1 MGAFFT
7 SVQVHSDD
15 LAAVLSALRADARE
29 DGFDELG
36 DAEGADRSV
45 IVLPAEAGW
54 ISIYD
59 QASEGQDVTV
69 LEQSAERV
77 SAALRTHCVTIL
89 VHDSDVLDL
98 RLFRD
103 GARLDEYDSFPDYFG
118 RARKAKT
125 ALAGQPAKWREL
137 LVGGT
142 EEDLGNAFAGKPLF
156 AERGLS
162 AIAKLVGLDP
172 RRARTG
178 YRYLL
183 GDGEL
188 GTSAPFLGPTML
200 RFRRRERPAWER
212 AATGPPKLTVQGH
225 PGAPLELA
233 IGDELRVGVSTLSAG
248 GASRGLRVV
257 LWGSAIDGELAR
269 IERCEVLIGDVRAGA
284 RHRMV
289 ETHEARDAQGRVL
302 VVAELEDA
310 EIPAGPEQAG
320 HAAGADFTAF
330 FEAMQA
336 RTVHVNVVGRV
347 VQAGASELFV
357 GLTPIANTAG
367 SDAARVALDVSAPL
381 RRPLRAHGLDGMP
394 GGSSHL
400 LRPLAGDAF
409 WVFLA
414 PIDATR
420 ADVAALAQT
429 AIEALAVVLPP
440 VRVETAIFAMEA
452 GARPRTGKGRG
463 STLLQG
469 KRLGTLREAMER
481 EASVSVTAIR
491 EERAQGPERMTAPG
505 WTVVMGT
512 GVLPDR
518 MDARVPALAISIER
532 ASLDAPTQARAR
544 EVLEASL
551 ARVITAG
558 ALSASITRAG
568 QPITTSVDHTTYE
581 AVCGIHGTVTS
592 TRDWCRRWLRIPG
605 DDVTYLARGL
615 AEHIDAPARQALAG
629 VADLEEG
636 ADGSLLVRL
645 RDRSD
650 LDALERGLAAVLPD
664 AASAQAAQ
672 RAWVARPTGA

>member
-7 SVQVHSDD
+7 SVQVHGDD
-15 LAAVLSALRADARE
+15 LASVLSALRADAE
-29 DGFDELG
+29 EEGFDELG

-59 QASEGQDVTV
+59 QASEGQDVAL
-69 LEQSAERV
+69 LERIAQRV
-77 SAALRTHCVTIL
+77 SAALHTHCVTIL

-98 RLFRD
+98 RLFGD
-103 GARLDEYDSFPDYFG
+103 GAALDEYDSIPDYFG
-118 RARKAKT
+118 SARKAKA
-125 ALAGQPAKWREL
+125 ALAGQPALWREL
-137 LVGGT
+137 LIAGT
-142 EEDLGNAFAGKPLF
+142 EEDLGNAFAGRPLF

-172 RRARTG
+172 RRAQTG

-188 GTSAPFLGPTML
+188 GKCAPFLAPTTL

-212 AATGPPKLTVQGH
+212 AATGAPKLTLHSH

-233 IGDELRVGVSTLSAG
+233 VGDELRVGVSTLSAG

-257 LWGSAIDGELAR
+257 LWGSAIDGGLAR
-269 IERCEVLIGDVRAGA
+269 IERCEVLIGSVHAGA

-289 ETHEARDAQGRVL
+289 ETHEARDTEGRVL

-310 EIPAGPEQAG
+310 EIPAGPERGG
-320 HAAGADFTAF
+320 HAAGADFAAF
-330 FEAMQA
+330 LEAMQA
-336 RTVHVNVVGRV
+336 RTVHVNVVGRLAR
-347 VQAGASELFV
+347 AGAGELYV

-367 SDAARVALDVSAPL
+367 SDAARVELDVSAPL

-420 ADVAALAQT
+420 ADVAALAET
-429 AIEALAVVLPP
+429 AIEALASLLPP
-440 VRVETAIFAMEA
+440 IRVETTAFPMEA

-463 STLLQG
+463 SAPLQG
-469 KRLGTLREAMER
+469 KRLATLREAMER

-491 EERAQGPERMTAPG
+491 EERPQGPERRTAPG

-518 MDARVPALAISIER
+518 MEARIPALAISVER
-532 ASLDAPTQARAR
+532 ASLDAPRQARVR
-544 EVLEASL
+544 EVLEDCL
-551 ARVITAG
+551 ARAIAAG
-558 ALSASITRAG
+558 ALSGSITRAG
-568 QPITTSVDHTTYE
+568 QPISTSVDHTAYE
-581 AVCGIHGTVTS
+581 TACGIHGTMTN

-605 DDVTYLARGL
+605 DEVTYLAPVV
-615 AEHIDAPARQALAG
+615 AEHVEAPARKALTA
-629 VADLEEG
+629 VADLEDR

-645 RDRSD
+645 RDRGD

-664 AASAQAAQ
+664 AAAAQAAQ
-672 RAWVARPTGA
+672 RAWYSRPSSA